1 MGARTYGVVG
11 GAVVVVLTLGLG
23 TRTGIG
29 NPGTIDPHGPLLALP
44 SSNATQLPQMTL
56 NPTPAASPQ
65 LGLVVPHWVFTALTV
80 LAAGLILVLAGWFI
94 WRVAQQLQRGRRITA
109 AAASTAGTEI
119 DEIPMSS
126 FAETVDESLDDLRG
140 GLDTDDVVL
149 ECWRRLESLG
159 EHAGAPRRDSD
170 TSTEYVER
178 LLAGVPESGVGPR
191 CPGPP
196 VQVRHVLGPLLRSAC
211 PWDGDRVPR
220 APLRRLERGGEQW
233 LVIAA

>member
-44 SSNATQLPQMTL
+44 SSNATQLPLMTL
-56 NPTPAASPQ
+56 NPTPAAEPQ
-65 LGLVVPHWVFTALTV
+65 LGLVVPHWVYSGLTV
-80 LAAGLILVLAGWFI
+80 LAAGLLLVLAGWFI
-94 WRVAQQLQRGRRITA
+94 WRVAQQLQRGRRIAA

-126 FAETVDESLDDLRG
+126 FAETVEESLDDLRG
-140 GLDTDDVVL
+140 GLDTDDVIL

-159 EHAGAPRRDSD
+159 EHAGAPRHDSD

-178 LLAGVPESGVGPR
+178 LLAGVPQAASDLA
-191 CPGPP
+191 
-196 VQVRHVLGPLLRSAC
+196 VLARLYRSAMFSGLSSD
-211 PWDGDRVPR
+211 PVDRATAIDCLEHLSAALSER
-220 APLRRLERGGEQW
+220 ASSG
-233 LVIAA
+233 A

>member
-29 NPGTIDPHGPLLALP
+29 NPGTIDPNGPLLALP
-44 SSNATQLPQMTL
+44 SSNATQLPEMTL

-65 LGLVVPHWVFTALTV
+65 LGLVVPHWVFSALTV
-80 LAAGLILVLAGWFI
+80 LAAGLLLLLAGWFV

-140 GLDTDDVVL
+140 GLDTDDVIL

-178 LLAGVPESGVGPR
+178 LLAGVPRAASDLD
-191 CPGPP
+191 
-196 VQVRHVLGPLLRSAC
+196 VLARLYRSAMFSGLSS
-211 PWDGDRVPR
+211 DPR
-220 APLRRLERGGEQW
+220 ARGTAIECLEH
-233 LVIAA
+233 LSAALSEGVSSGS

>member
-11 GAVVVVLTLGLG
+11 GAAVVILTLGLG

-56 NPTPAASPQ
+56 NPTPAAEPQ
-65 LGLVVPHWVFTALTV
+65 LGLVVPHWVFSALTV
-80 LAAGLILVLAGWFI
+80 LAAGLLLVLAGWFV
-94 WRVAQQLQRGRRITA
+94 WRVAQQLQRGRRIAA

-126 FAETVDESLDDLRG
+126 FAETVEESLDDLRG
-140 GLDTDDVVL
+140 GLDTDDVIL

-178 LLAGVPESGVGPR
+178 LLAGVPRAASDLD
-191 CPGPP
+191 
-196 VQVRHVLGPLLRSAC
+196 VLARLYRSAMFSGLSSDLVARTTAIEC
-211 PWDGDRVPR
+211 
-220 APLRRLERGGEQW
+220 LER
-233 LVIAA
+233 LSAALSEGVSSGS

>member
-56 NPTPAASPQ
+56 NPTPAAEPQ
-65 LGLVVPHWVFTALTV
+65 LGLVVPHWVYSALTV
-80 LAAGLILVLAGWFI
+80 LAAGLLLVLAGWFI
-94 WRVAQQLQRGRRITA
+94 WRVAQQLQRGRRIAA

-126 FAETVDESLDDLRG
+126 FAETVEESLDDLRG
-140 GLDTDDVVL
+140 GLDTDDVIL

-178 LLAGVPESGVGPR
+178 LLAGVPRAASDLD
-191 CPGPP
+191 
-196 VQVRHVLGPLLRSAC
+196 VLAHLYRSAMFSGLSSDPGARETAIEC
-211 PWDGDRVPR
+211 
-220 APLRRLERGGEQW
+220 LEH
-233 LVIAA
+233 LSAALGQGASSGS